1 MAAFLDH
8 NIDDNFLVQL
18 RVNPVLVMTFHQAH
32 LKYGPAS
39 T

>member
-1 MAAFLDH
+1 MAAFLDQF
-8 NIDDNFLVQL
+8 DDNFLVQL
-18 RVNPVLVMTFHQAH
+18 RVNPVLVMNFHQAH